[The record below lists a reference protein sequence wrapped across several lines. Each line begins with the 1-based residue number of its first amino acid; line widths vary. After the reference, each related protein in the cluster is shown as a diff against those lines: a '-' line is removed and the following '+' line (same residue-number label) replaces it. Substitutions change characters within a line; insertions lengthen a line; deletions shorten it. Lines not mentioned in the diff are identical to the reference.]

1 MSAERWIGLPASV
14 VHMFLWY
21 TVLAR
26 VGCRAGC
33 AHLECVGGVSGGMI
47 DLRARA
53 KMAEA
58 MPGSSI
64 GRAGG
69 C

>member
-1 MSAERWIGLPASV
+1 MSAERWGGLLISV
-14 VHMFLWY
+14 VHMFSWY
-21 TVLAR
+21 LILAG
-26 VGCRAGC
+26 VGRARRR
-33 AHLECVGGVSGGMI
+33 ARSECVGGVSGGMI